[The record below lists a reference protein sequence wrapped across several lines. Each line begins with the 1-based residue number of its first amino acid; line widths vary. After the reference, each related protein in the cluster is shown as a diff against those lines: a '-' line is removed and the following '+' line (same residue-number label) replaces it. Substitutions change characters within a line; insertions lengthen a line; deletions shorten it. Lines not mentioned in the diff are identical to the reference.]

1 MDLVSSPRDAATLR
15 GSVEME
21 HPNKL
26 IESFNGSIEVEGAGA
41 GGGAVR

>member
-1 MDLVSSPRDAATLR
+1 MGLVSSPRDAATLR
-15 GSVEME
+15 GFVEME

-41 GGGAVR
+41 GGVAVR